1 MVGGRKP
8 LRRDLRALLSIGAA
22 VRSENRT
29 TKEQAMERA
38 LVGRAL
44 VASAFVSLA
53 AGSVHHAVRGEKIL
67 YPGVS

>member
-1 MVGGRKP
+1 M
-8 LRRDLRALLSIGAA
+8 
-22 VRSENRT
+22 

-38 LVGRAL
+38 LVGTAL